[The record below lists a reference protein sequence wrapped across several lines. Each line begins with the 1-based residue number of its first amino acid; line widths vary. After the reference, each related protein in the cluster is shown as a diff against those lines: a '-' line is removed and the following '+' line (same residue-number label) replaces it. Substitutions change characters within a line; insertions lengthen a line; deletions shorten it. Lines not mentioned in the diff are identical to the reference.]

1 MMIRSNI
8 RDRCAY
14 KSNPNC
20 FSHTENDPEILF
32 RVVFLFHV
40 RAFHVINHLPA
51 ATTKVLNLS
60 RKFWSLNNW
69 VQGVCKC
76 FDSKLKILRVHW
88 FVSQGTMY
96 FVTSD
101 CKAFDTKRNDIGP
114 FSSGGVWQNLYSFC
128 CFEINQIWKVSVV
141 DGFQLQENC
150 AKIIFFWD

>member
-76 FDSKLKILRVHW
+76 FDSKLIIALRFSAFIDLLVRVQCTSWHLIVKLLTQSEMILGHLAVEECDKICTV
-88 FVSQGTMY
+88 FV
-96 FVTSD
+96 VL
-101 CKAFDTKRNDIGP
+101 K
-114 FSSGGVWQNLYSFC
+114 
-128 CFEINQIWKVSVV
+128 
-141 DGFQLQENC
+141 
-150 AKIIFFWD
+150 